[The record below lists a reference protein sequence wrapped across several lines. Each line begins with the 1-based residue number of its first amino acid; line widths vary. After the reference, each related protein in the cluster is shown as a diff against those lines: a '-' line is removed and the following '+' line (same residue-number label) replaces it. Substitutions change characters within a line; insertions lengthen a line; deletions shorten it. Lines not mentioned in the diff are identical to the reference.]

1 MEEQKNI
8 KLKKFQNKIA
18 VKNKLLS
25 LTCFLVIF
33 CGLTHEVQAQEK
45 NTGWTPLEQKE
56 LFGYCEKRF
65 LINDLKIPEDKADKI
80 GEIDYW
86 ATLQKIKVQ
95 ENTNDTF
102 ATANEVEAEVMKK
115 FKSLSLS
122 NDQLKTLV
130 DRRKANT
137 FSEPCPLVTL
147 NYNPI
152 YDTAQKVTLLL
163 SFKAKYRKDL
173 ISKAGV
179 NGRQAA
185 QLLDAEV
192 WKQKEA
198 NTIAKIPTTD
208 FNRIRKTV
216 EMYNMMER
224 KYKLVDMT
232 DQQKAAAIEFLK
244 QVQ

>member
-1 MEEQKNI
+1 MVRKANAVWQGTGKEGKGVLSTQSGVLNLTQYSFNTRFEDGIGTNPEELI
-8 KLKKFQNKIA
+8 GAAHAGCFAMKLSFNLTA
-18 VKNKLLS
+18 AGFVPTKLD
-25 LTCFLVIF
+25 
-33 CGLTHEVQAQEK
+33 VQ
-45 NTGWTPLEQKE
+45 
-56 LFGYCEKRF
+56 
-65 LINDLKIPEDKADKI
+65 
-80 GEIDYW
+80 
-86 ATLQKIKVQ
+86 
-95 ENTNDTF
+95 
-102 ATANEVEAEVMKK
+102 AEVMKK

-130 DRRKANT
+130 DRRKSNT

-147 NYNPI
+147 TYNPI
-152 YDTAQKVTLLL
+152 YDTAQKATLLL

-179 NGRQAA
+179 NGRQAD

-198 NTIAKIPTTD
+198 NVIAKIPSND

-216 EMYNMMER
+216 EMHNMMER

-232 DQQKAAAIEFLK
+232 DQQKAAALELLK

>member
-1 MEEQKNI
+1 M
-8 KLKKFQNKIA
+8 KKHLCFAIFFVSLLGLNHA
-18 VKNKLLS
+18 V
-25 LTCFLVIF
+25 
-33 CGLTHEVQAQEK
+33 HAQDK
-45 NTGWTPLEQKE
+45 PSSWTPEEQKE
-56 LFGYCEKRF
+56 LFGYCEKRT

-80 GEIDYW
+80 GQLNYW

-102 ATANEVEAEVMKK
+102 ATANEVEAELMKK
-115 FKSLSLS
+115 YRALALS

-130 DRRKANT
+130 DRRKSNAS
-137 FSEPCPLVTL
+137 SETCPLVTL
-147 NYNPI
+147 TFNPI
-152 YDTAQKVTLLL
+152 YDTAQKAQMLL

-173 ISKAGV
+173 ISKVGV
-179 NGRQAA
+179 NGRQAD

-198 NTIAKIPTTD
+198 CGISKIPTTD

-232 DQQKAAAIEFLK
+232 EQQKAAAIEFLK

>member
-1 MEEQKNI
+1 MII
-8 KLKKFQNKIA
+8 KLYNTVILGCL
-18 VKNKLLS
+18 LLS
-25 LTCFLVIF
+25 LT
-33 CGLTHEVQAQEK
+33 QSAMAQDK
-45 NTGWTPLEQKE
+45 TSNWTPEEQKE
-56 LFGYCEKRF
+56 LFGYCEKRL

-80 GEIDYW
+80 GELNYW

-102 ATANEVEAEVMKK
+102 ATANEVDAELMKK
-115 FKSLSLS
+115 YKALSLS
-122 NDQLKTLV
+122 GDQLKTLI
-130 DRRKANT
+130 DRRKSNT
-137 FSEPCPLVTL
+137 NAESCPLVTL
-147 NYNPI
+147 NFNPI
-152 YDTAQKVTLLL
+152 YDTAQKAQLLL

-173 ISKAGV
+173 ITKVGV
-179 NGRQAA
+179 NGRQAD
-185 QLLDAEV
+185 QLIDAEV

-198 NTIAKIPTTD
+198 CSISKIPGTD

-232 DQQKAAAIEFLK
+232 DQQKAGAIEFFK

>member
-1 MEEQKNI
+1 M
-8 KLKKFQNKIA
+8 KKICIVA
-18 VKNKLLS
+18 
-25 LTCFLVIF
+25 FLFFAMIGFKQSV
-33 CGLTHEVQAQEK
+33 HAQDQP
-45 NTGWTPLEQKE
+45 TGWAPVEQKE

-122 NDQLKTLV
+122 TDQLKTLV
-130 DRRKANT
+130 DRRKAGR
-137 FSEPCPLVTL
+137 FSEPCELVTL
-147 NYNPI
+147 TYNPI
-152 YDTAQKVTLLL
+152 YDTAQKATLLL

-179 NGRQAA
+179 NGRQAD

-198 NTIAKIPTTD
+198 NTIAKIPATD

-216 EMYNMMER
+216 EMHNMLER

-232 DQQKAAAIEFLK
+232 DQQKAAALELLK

>member
-1 MEEQKNI
+1 MEKKI
-8 KLKKFQNKIA
+8 FKALFVVGIIILGLKQTSIAQDKI
-18 VKNKLLS
+18 N
-25 LTCFLVIF
+25 
-33 CGLTHEVQAQEK
+33 
-45 NTGWTPLEQKE
+45 NWTPEEQKE
-56 LFGYCEKRF
+56 LFGYCEKRV
-65 LINDLKIPEDKADKI
+65 LISELNIPEEKADKI
-80 GEIDYW
+80 GQFNYW

-102 ATANEVEAEVMKK
+102 ATANEVEAELYKK
-115 FKSLSLS
+115 YKALSLS
-122 NDQLKTLV
+122 NDQLKTLI

-137 FSEPCPLVTL
+137 NAETCPLVTL
-147 NYNPI
+147 SFNPI
-152 YDTAQKVTLLL
+152 YDTAQKAQLIV

-173 ISKAGV
+173 ITKVGV
-179 NGRQAA
+179 NGRQAD
-185 QLLDAEV
+185 QLIDAEV

-198 NTIAKIPTTD
+198 CTISKIPSND

-232 DQQKAAAIEFLK
+232 DQQKSAAIEYLK

>member
-1 MEEQKNI
+1 MII
-8 KLKKFQNKIA
+8 KLYNT
-18 VKNKLLS
+18 VLLSCLLLS
-25 LTCFLVIF
+25 LT
-33 CGLTHEVQAQEK
+33 QSAMAQDKTSNWSPE
-45 NTGWTPLEQKE
+45 EQKE
-56 LFGYCEKRF
+56 LFGYCEKRL

-80 GEIDYW
+80 GELNYW

-102 ATANEVEAEVMKK
+102 ATANEVDAELMKK
-115 FKSLSLS
+115 YKALSLS
-122 NDQLKTLV
+122 GDQLKTLI
-130 DRRKANT
+130 DRRKSNT
-137 FSEPCPLVTL
+137 NAESCPLVTL
-147 NYNPI
+147 NFNPI
-152 YDTAQKVTLLL
+152 YDTAQKAQLLL

-173 ISKAGV
+173 ITKVGV
-179 NGRQAA
+179 NGRQAD
-185 QLLDAEV
+185 QLIDAEV

-198 NTIAKIPTTD
+198 CSISKIPGTD

-232 DQQKAAAIEFLK
+232 DQQKAGAIEFFK

>member
-1 MEEQKNI
+1 MII
-8 KLKKFQNKIA
+8 KLYNKVILGCL
-18 VKNKLLS
+18 LLS
-25 LTCFLVIF
+25 LT
-33 CGLTHEVQAQEK
+33 QSAMAQDKTSNWSPE
-45 NTGWTPLEQKE
+45 EQKE
-56 LFGYCEKRF
+56 LFGYCEKRL

-80 GEIDYW
+80 GELNYW

-102 ATANEVEAEVMKK
+102 ATANEVDAELMKK
-115 FKSLSLS
+115 YKALSLS
-122 NDQLKTLV
+122 GDQLKTLI
-130 DRRKANT
+130 DRRKSNT
-137 FSEPCPLVTL
+137 NAESCPLVTL
-147 NYNPI
+147 NFNPI
-152 YDTAQKVTLLL
+152 YDTAQKAQLLL

-173 ISKAGV
+173 ITKVGV
-179 NGRQAA
+179 NGRQAD
-185 QLLDAEV
+185 QLIDAEV

-198 NTIAKIPTTD
+198 CSISKIPGTD

-232 DQQKAAAIEFLK
+232 DQQKAGAIEFFK

>member
-1 MEEQKNI
+1 M
-8 KLKKFQNKIA
+8 
-18 VKNKLLS
+18 KNKLITVSCCLI
-25 LTCFLVIF
+25 FLFVF
-33 CGLTHEVQAQEK
+33 GLQKPIHAQEK
-45 NTGWTPLEQKE
+45 AAGWTPIEQKE

-137 FSEPCPLVTL
+137 FSDPCLLVTL
-147 NYNPI
+147 TFNPI
-152 YDTAQKVTLLL
+152 YDTAQKSQMLL

-179 NGRQAA
+179 NGRQAD

-198 NTIAKIPTTD
+198 NTIAKIPVSD

-216 EMYNMMER
+216 ELHNMMER
-224 KYKLVDMT
+224 KYKFVDMT
-232 DQQKAAAIEFLK
+232 DQQKAAALELLK

>member
-1 MEEQKNI
+1 MT
-8 KLKKFQNKIA
+8 KIFFTF
-18 VKNKLLS
+18 LLTIS
-25 LTCFLVIF
+25 MM
-33 CGLTHEVQAQEK
+33 GLTQPTQAQDK
-45 NTGWTPLEQKE
+45 PSNLTPEEQKE
-56 LFGYCEKRF
+56 LFGYCEKRT
-65 LINDLKIPEDKADKI
+65 LINELKIPEDKADKI
-80 GEIDYW
+80 GQLNYW

-102 ATANEVEAEVMKK
+102 ATANEVEAELMKK
-115 FKSLSLS
+115 YRALALS

-130 DRRKANT
+130 DRRKSNAS
-137 FSEPCPLVTL
+137 SETCPLVTL
-147 NYNPI
+147 TSNPI
-152 YDTAQKVTLLL
+152 YDTAQKVQMLL

-173 ISKAGV
+173 ISKVGV
-179 NGRQAA
+179 NGRQAD

-198 NTIAKIPTTD
+198 CSISKIPTTD

>member
-1 MEEQKNI
+1 MKHRLVTI
-8 KLKKFQNKIA
+8 
-18 VKNKLLS
+18 S
-25 LTCFLVIF
+25 SFLVILIVF
-33 CGLTHEVQAQEK
+33 GLQKPVQAQEK
-45 NTGWTPLEQKE
+45 ASGWTPEEQKE

-86 ATLQKIKVQ
+86 ATLQKMKVQ

-102 ATANEVEAEVMKK
+102 ATANEVEAELMKK

-147 NYNPI
+147 TYNPI
-152 YDTAQKVTLLL
+152 YDTAQKALLLL
-163 SFKAKYRKDL
+163 SFKTKYRKDL
-173 ISKAGV
+173 ISKIGV
-179 NGRQAA
+179 NGRQAD

-198 NTIAKIPTTD
+198 NTIAKIPATD
-208 FNRIRKTV
+208 FSRIRKTV
-216 EMYNMMER
+216 EMHNMMER

-232 DQQKAAAIEFLK
+232 DQQKASVIEFLK

>member
-1 MEEQKNI
+1 M
-8 KLKKFQNKIA
+8 
-18 VKNKLLS
+18 KNKLLS
-25 LTCFLVIF
+25 LTFFLIFF
-33 CGLTHEVQAQEK
+33 CGLKQHVQAQDK
-45 NTGWTPLEQKE
+45 NTNWTPLEQKE

-115 FKSLSLS
+115 FKSLSLTT
-122 NDQLKTLV
+122 DQLKTLV

-137 FSEPCPLVTL
+137 FSEPCALVTL

-152 YDTAQKVTLLL
+152 YDTAQKATLLL
-163 SFKAKYRKDL
+163 SFKTKYRKDL

-179 NGRQAA
+179 NGRQAD

-198 NTIAKIPTTD
+198 NTIAKISTTD

>member
-1 MEEQKNI
+1 M
-8 KLKKFQNKIA
+8 KKMSIVAF
-18 VKNKLLS
+18 LFFS
-25 LTCFLVIF
+25 LTVFTQSV
-33 CGLTHEVQAQEK
+33 HAQEK
-45 NTGWTPLEQKE
+45 PAGWTPEEQKE
-56 LFGYCEKRF
+56 LFGYCEKRY

-102 ATANEVEAEVMKK
+102 ATSNEVEAEVMKK

-130 DRRKANT
+130 DRRKSNT

-147 NYNPI
+147 TYNPI
-152 YDTAQKVTLLL
+152 YDTAQKATLLL

-179 NGRQAA
+179 NGRQAD

-198 NTIAKIPTTD
+198 NVIAKIPSND

-216 EMYNMMER
+216 EMHNMMER

-232 DQQKAAAIEFLK
+232 DQQKAAALELLK

>member
-1 MEEQKNI
+1 MKY
-8 KLKKFQNKIA
+8 KLFKALFIA
-18 VKNKLLS
+18 CLLIS
-25 LTCFLVIF
+25 
-33 CGLTHEVQAQEK
+33 GLMQSVLAQEK
-45 NTGWTPLEQKE
+45 ISNWTPEEQKE

-80 GEIDYW
+80 GQLNYW
-86 ATLQKIKVQ
+86 ATLQKIKVE

-102 ATANEVEAEVMKK
+102 ATANEVDAELMKK
-115 FKSLSLS
+115 YRALSLS
-122 NDQLKTLV
+122 SDQLKTLV
-130 DRRKANT
+130 DRRKSNAS
-137 FSEPCPLVTL
+137 SESCPLVTL
-147 NYNPI
+147 NFNPI
-152 YDTAQKVTLLL
+152 YDTAQKAQLLL

-173 ISKAGV
+173 ITKIGV
-179 NGRQAA
+179 NGRQAD

-198 NTIAKIPTTD
+198 CSISKIPVTD

-216 EMYNMMER
+216 EMYNMLER

-232 DQQKAAAIEFLK
+232 DQQKVAVIDFLK

>member
-1 MEEQKNI
+1 MI
-8 KLKKFQNKIA
+8 KLKYVFFLLFFLMGVTSA
-18 VKNKLLS
+18 VL
-25 LTCFLVIF
+25 
-33 CGLTHEVQAQEK
+33 AQDK
-45 NTGWTPLEQKE
+45 PSSWTPEEQKE
-56 LFGYCEKRF
+56 LFGYCEKIF
-65 LINDLKIPEDKADKI
+65 LINDLKIAEDKADKI
-80 GEIDYW
+80 GEISYW

-115 FKSLSLS
+115 FRALSLS

-130 DRRKANT
+130 DRRKSNT
-137 FSEPCPLVTL
+137 FSDACPLVTL
-147 NYNPI
+147 TYNPI
-152 YDTAQKVTLLL
+152 YDTAQKATMLL

-173 ISKAGV
+173 ISKVGV
-179 NGRQAA
+179 NGRQAD

-198 NTIAKIPTTD
+198 NTIAKIPSTD

-216 EMYNMMER
+216 EMHHMMER
-224 KYKLVDMT
+224 KYKLVDMS

-244 QVQ
+244 QIQ

>member
-1 MEEQKNI
+1 MTKILYTLFFFISVLGI
-8 KLKKFQNKIA
+8 KQTVF
-18 VKNKLLS
+18 
-25 LTCFLVIF
+25 
-33 CGLTHEVQAQEK
+33 AQDK
-45 NTGWTPLEQKE
+45 SNSWTPAEQKE

-65 LINDLKIPEDKADKI
+65 LINDLKIPEDKADRI

-130 DRRKANT
+130 DRRKANS
-137 FSEPCPLVTL
+137 FSAPCELVTL
-147 NYNPI
+147 TYNPI
-152 YDTAQKVTLLL
+152 YDTAQKATLLL

-179 NGRQAA
+179 NGRQAD

-198 NTIAKIPTTD
+198 NTISKIPTTD

-216 EMYNMMER
+216 EMHNMMER

-232 DQQKAAAIEFLK
+232 DQQKAAALELLK

>member
-1 MEEQKNI
+1 MLG
-8 KLKKFQNKIA
+8 LKQSA
-18 VKNKLLS
+18 
-25 LTCFLVIF
+25 
-33 CGLTHEVQAQEK
+33 QAQDK
-45 NTGWTPLEQKE
+45 PSNLTPEEQKE
-56 LFGYCEKRF
+56 LFGYCEKRT

-80 GEIDYW
+80 GQLNYW

-102 ATANEVEAEVMKK
+102 ATANEVEAELMKK
-115 FKSLSLS
+115 YRALALS

-130 DRRKANT
+130 DRRKSNT
-137 FSEPCPLVTL
+137 SSETCPLVTL
-147 NYNPI
+147 TFNPI
-152 YDTAQKVTLLL
+152 YDTAQKAQMLL

-173 ISKAGV
+173 ITKVGV
-179 NGRQAA
+179 NGRQAD

-198 NTIAKIPTTD
+198 CSISKIPSTD

-232 DQQKAAAIEFLK
+232 DQQKAAALEFLK

>member
-1 MEEQKNI
+1 MNRLI
-8 KLKKFQNKIA
+8 CYRFVLKYFMTKI
-18 VKNKLLS
+18 VCGFFFIISML
-25 LTCFLVIF
+25 CFKQSA
-33 CGLTHEVQAQEK
+33 QAQDK
-45 NTGWTPLEQKE
+45 PSNWTPEEQKE
-56 LFGYCEKRF
+56 LFGYCEKRV
-65 LINDLKIPEDKADKI
+65 LINDVKIPEDKADKI
-80 GEIDYW
+80 GQLNYW

-102 ATANEVEAEVMKK
+102 ATANEVEAELMKK
-115 FKSLSLS
+115 YRALALS
-122 NDQLKTLV
+122 NDQLKTLI
-130 DRRKANT
+130 DRRKLNSN
-137 FSEPCPLVTL
+137 SETCPLVTL
-147 NYNPI
+147 SFNPI
-152 YDTAQKVTLLL
+152 YDTAQKAQLLL

-173 ISKAGV
+173 ITKVGV
-179 NGRQAA
+179 NGRQAD
-185 QLLDAEV
+185 QLIDAEV

-198 NTIAKIPTTD
+198 CVISKIPETD

>member
-1 MEEQKNI
+1 MT
-8 KLKKFQNKIA
+8 KILYTFFFFIS
-18 VKNKLLS
+18 VLGINQ
-25 LTCFLVIF
+25 TVF
-33 CGLTHEVQAQEK
+33 AQDK
-45 NTGWTPLEQKE
+45 SNSWTPAEQKE

-65 LINDLKIPEDKADKI
+65 LINDLKIPEDKADRI

-122 NDQLKTLV
+122 SDQLKTLV
-130 DRRKANT
+130 DRRKANS
-137 FSEPCPLVTL
+137 FSAPCELVTL
-147 NYNPI
+147 TYNPI
-152 YDTAQKVTLLL
+152 YDTAQKATLLL

-179 NGRQAA
+179 NGRQAD

-198 NTIAKIPTTD
+198 NTISKIPTTD

-216 EMYNMMER
+216 EMHNMMER

-232 DQQKAAAIEFLK
+232 DQQKAAALELLK

>member
-1 MEEQKNI
+1 M
-8 KLKKFQNKIA
+8 
-18 VKNKLLS
+18 KNKLFS

-33 CGLTHEVQAQEK
+33 CGLNQEVQAQEK

-122 NDQLKTLV
+122 TDQLKTLV

-137 FSEPCPLVTL
+137 FSEPCALVTL
-147 NYNPI
+147 KYNSI
-152 YDTAQKVTLLL
+152 YDTAQKATLLL
-163 SFKAKYRKDL
+163 SFKTKYRKDL
-173 ISKAGV
+173 ISKVGV
-179 NGRQAA
+179 NGRQAD

-198 NTIAKIPTTD
+198 NTIAKIPSTD

>member
-1 MEEQKNI
+1 M
-8 KLKKFQNKIA
+8 KK
-18 VKNKLLS
+18 
-25 LTCFLVIF
+25 TCIVTFLFFAMIGF
-33 CGLTHEVQAQEK
+33 KQSVQAQDQP
-45 NTGWTPLEQKE
+45 TGWTPVEQKE

-115 FKSLSLS
+115 FKSLALS
-122 NDQLKTLV
+122 TDQLKTLV
-130 DRRKANT
+130 DRRKANR
-137 FSEPCPLVTL
+137 FSEPCELVTL
-147 NYNPI
+147 TYNPI
-152 YDTAQKVTLLL
+152 YDTAQKATLLL

-179 NGRQAA
+179 NGRQAD

-198 NTIAKIPTTD
+198 NTIAKIPATD

-216 EMYNMMER
+216 EMHNMMER

-232 DQQKAAAIEFLK
+232 DQQKAAALELLK
-244 QVQ
+244 QIQ